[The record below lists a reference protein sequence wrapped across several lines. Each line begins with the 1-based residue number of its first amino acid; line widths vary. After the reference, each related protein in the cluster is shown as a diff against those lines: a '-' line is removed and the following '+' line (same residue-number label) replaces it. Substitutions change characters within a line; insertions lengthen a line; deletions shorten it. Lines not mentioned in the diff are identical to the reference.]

1 MEATIYQ
8 RVKLVLEDKS
18 ISVNALSKQI
28 NVAQA
33 TLNPQLRGDRTLAA
47 NIVAKILDVFPDVSA
62 EWLMRGVGTM
72 YSNQDVQYSLSLDN
86 IGGSHCFSI
95 LSSCLFLTSTHF
107 WYDVEFQKLIGSL
120 AILVDVQIDTLV
132 SVGKFLESDSD
143 RFFFDCFLPS
153 HKPLFYNSAAKISIF
168 FVTRKFWVTK

>member
-8 RVKLVLEDKS
+8 RVKLILEDKS

-47 NIVAKILDVFPDVSA
+47 NIVEKILTAFPDVSA

-72 YSNQDVQYSLSLDN
+72 YSNQDADDSSYMVAETPHHEEPK
-86 IGGSHCFSI
+86 IEESHQDDSVWKAKYEELEKRYDQLLSI
-95 LSSCLFLTSTHF
+95 LGGGMR
-107 WYDVEFQKLIGSL
+107 Q
-120 AILVDVQIDTLV
+120 AN
-132 SVGKFLESDSD
+132 VG
-143 RFFFDCFLPS
+143 
-153 HKPLFYNSAAKISIF
+153 
-168 FVTRKFWVTK
+168 

>member
-8 RVKLVLEDKS
+8 RVKLILEDKS

-47 NIVAKILDVFPDVSA
+47 NIVEKILTAFPDVSA

-72 YSNQDVQYSLSLDN
+72 YSNQDADDSSYMVAETPHHEEPKIEEPHQDDSVWKAKYEELEKRYDQLL
-86 IGGSHCFSI
+86 SI
-95 LSSCLFLTSTHF
+95 LGGGMRQSN
-107 WYDVEFQKLIGSL
+107 
-120 AILVDVQIDTLV
+120 
-132 SVGKFLESDSD
+132 VG
-143 RFFFDCFLPS
+143 
-153 HKPLFYNSAAKISIF
+153 
-168 FVTRKFWVTK
+168 

>member
-47 NIVAKILDVFPDVSA
+47 NIVEKILTAFPDVSA
-62 EWLMRGVGTM
+62 EWLTRGIGTM
-72 YSNQDVQYSLSLDN
+72 YSNQNADDSSYMVAETPHHEEPKIEESHQDDSVWKAKYDELEKRYDQLLSIL
-86 IGGSHCFSI
+86 GGSMR
-95 LSSCLFLTSTHF
+95 
-107 WYDVEFQKLIGSL
+107 Q
-120 AILVDVQIDTLV
+120 AN
-132 SVGKFLESDSD
+132 VG
-143 RFFFDCFLPS
+143 
-153 HKPLFYNSAAKISIF
+153 
-168 FVTRKFWVTK
+168 

>member
-1 MEATIYQ
+1 METTIYQ

-47 NIVAKILDVFPDVSA
+47 NIVAKILDAFPDVSA

-72 YSNQDVQYSLSLDN
+72 YSNQDADDSSYMVAEEPKHDIINEVMPEQEYHQDDSVWKAKYEELEKRYDQLL
-86 IGGSHCFSI
+86 SI
-95 LSSCLFLTSTHF
+95 LGGGMR
-107 WYDVEFQKLIGSL
+107 K
-120 AILVDVQIDTLV
+120 AN
-132 SVGKFLESDSD
+132 VG
-143 RFFFDCFLPS
+143 
-153 HKPLFYNSAAKISIF
+153 
-168 FVTRKFWVTK
+168 

>member
-47 NIVAKILDVFPDVSA
+47 NIVEKILTAFPDVSA

-72 YSNQDVQYSLSLDN
+72 YSNQDADDSSYMVAEAPHHEEPK
-86 IGGSHCFSI
+86 IEESHQDDSVWKAKYEELEKRYDQLLSI
-95 LSSCLFLTSTHF
+95 LGGGMR
-107 WYDVEFQKLIGSL
+107 Q
-120 AILVDVQIDTLV
+120 AN
-132 SVGKFLESDSD
+132 VG
-143 RFFFDCFLPS
+143 
-153 HKPLFYNSAAKISIF
+153 
-168 FVTRKFWVTK
+168 

>member
-47 NIVAKILDVFPDVSA
+47 NIVEKILTAFPDVSA
-62 EWLMRGVGTM
+62 EWLMRGIGTM
-72 YSNQDVQYSLSLDN
+72 YSNQDADDSSYMVAETPHHEEPK
-86 IGGSHCFSI
+86 IEESHQ
-95 LSSCLFLTSTHF
+95 
-107 WYDVEFQKLIGSL
+107 D
-120 AILVDVQIDTLV
+120 D
-132 SVGKFLESDSD
+132 SVWK
-143 RFFFDCFLPS
+143 
-153 HKPLFYNSAAKISIF
+153 AKYEELWKDIF
-168 FVTRKFWVTK
+168 FLIPAAFAHTLI